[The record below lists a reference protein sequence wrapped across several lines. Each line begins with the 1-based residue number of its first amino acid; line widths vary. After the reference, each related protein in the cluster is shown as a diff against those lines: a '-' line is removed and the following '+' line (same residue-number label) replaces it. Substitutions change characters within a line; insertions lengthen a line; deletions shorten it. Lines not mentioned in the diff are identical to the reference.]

1 MPVATQ
7 DIVGAFARTGLA
19 PVYNYRGDLENGTAD
34 AATVLE
40 IDARERARLQGRDAP
55 SPRYD
60 DAHWGVV
67 HGWEDAARLA
77 PRPLGDLSAAYAD
90 AYRAAFAAAQALRPT
105 DYYATRWH
113 TEAVAA
119 GISRE

>member
-1 MPVATQ
+1 MPVTTQ
-7 DIVGAFARTGLA
+7 AIVDAFARTGLA
-19 PVYNYRGDLENGTAD
+19 PVYGYRGDLENGTAD

-40 IDARERARLQGRDAP
+40 IDAAVRARLQDRDVPA
-55 SPRYD
+55 PRYD

-67 HGWEDAARLA
+67 HGWDDAARGET
-77 PRPLGDLSAAYAD
+77 RPSDDISAAYAS
-90 AYRAAFAAAQALRPT
+90 AYRAASIAAQQLRPT

-113 TEAVAA
+113 AEAAAA